1 MYRLNEEKVFYD
13 IAEGQAVVINFIT
26 GVYSGFISLGS
37 EVLDRL
43 VKGCSTVSILETL
56 KSCDG
61 CPEDMDRQI
70 AEYINGLVAAQILVE
85 APGEGACDN
94 GILPDTAL
102 EDGFGLVLDE
112 HSEVKDILM
121 ADPVH
126 DVDVDMGWPIMKEEA

>member
-26 GVYSGFISLGS
+26 GVYYGFSSLGS

-43 VKGCSTVSILETL
+43 VNGYSPASILKTL
-56 KSCDG
+56 QSCEG
-61 CPEDMDRQI
+61 CPEDMDKQM
-70 AEYINGLVAAQILVE
+70 AVYINGLVDAEILVE
-85 APGEGACDN
+85 APGEGAEDS
-94 GILPDTAL
+94 GLLPDTAL
-102 EDGFGLVLDE
+102 EDGFTLVLDE

-126 DVDVDMGWPIMKEEA
+126 DVDVDMGWPIMKEEE